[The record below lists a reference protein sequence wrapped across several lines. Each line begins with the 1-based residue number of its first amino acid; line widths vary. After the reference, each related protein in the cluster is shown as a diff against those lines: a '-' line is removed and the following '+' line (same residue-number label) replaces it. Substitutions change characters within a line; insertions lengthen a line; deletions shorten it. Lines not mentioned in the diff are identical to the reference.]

1 MLPSRDGAPRGA
13 EAVSPCVGQAIER
26 LRRARGGP
34 IEERRKAETA
44 LACLYADHPGQRDA
58 IVRELMPIVDNVA
71 NRFYRG
77 GESVEDLRQVAAIGL
92 LKALARFDAGRGHAF
107 IAFALPTIKGEVRR
121 HFRDHTWALHVPRGQ
136 QELAQRVVSVARDLS
151 ATAGHQPTAEDVA
164 LVLDLDVES
173 VVEALAAA
181 RAMRTLSLN
190 TEAPTEGGAAASDA
204 AQIDPGELEEG
215 YGLVEDRL
223 AMEQITQSLVDRD
236 RLMLQLRFRHD
247 LSQGAIGEHVGVSQM
262 QVSRCLRRIF
272 TDLEPAVADW

>member
-77 GESVEDLRQVAAIGL
+77 GESV
-92 LKALARFDAGRGHAF
+92 
-107 IAFALPTIKGEVRR
+107 
-121 HFRDHTWALHVPRGQ
+121 
-136 QELAQRVVSVARDLS
+136 
-151 ATAGHQPTAEDVA
+151 
-164 LVLDLDVES
+164 
-173 VVEALAAA
+173 VEALAAA

-190 TEAPTEGGAAASDA
+190 TEAPTEGGAGASDA

-215 YGLVEDRL
+215 YRLVEDRL